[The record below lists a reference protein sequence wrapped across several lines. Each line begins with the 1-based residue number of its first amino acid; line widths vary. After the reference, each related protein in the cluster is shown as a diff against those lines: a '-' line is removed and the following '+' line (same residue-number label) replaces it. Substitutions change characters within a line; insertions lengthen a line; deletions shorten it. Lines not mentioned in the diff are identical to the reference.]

1 MKNNPMRKI
10 IRFLSI
16 LMAGLMSWFSPVQ
29 MANAGMCCASC
40 VLKNEEEDKI
50 EYVEQINDEGE

>member
-1 MKNNPMRKI
+1 MKKFIKI
-10 IRFLSI
+10 VSM

-29 MANAGMCCASC
+29 MANSGMCCASC

-50 EYVEQINDEGE
+50 EYVEEINKDGE

>member
-1 MKNNPMRKI
+1 MRKLI
-10 IRFLSI
+10 KITSM

-29 MANAGMCCASC
+29 MANSGMCCTAC

-50 EYVEQINDEGE
+50 EYVEQINKDGQ

>member
-1 MKNNPMRKI
+1 MRKI
-10 IRFLSI
+10 IKFLSI
-16 LMAGLMSWFSPVQ
+16 LMAGLMSWFSPIQ